1 MTADEIR
8 GTYVVEVFS
17 GDESCDESYLKER
30 FDNWRQATHRF
41 DEIVAE
47 GGWGDGRIVGLFRSF
62 GNWMMSV
69 DLRML

>member
-17 GDESCDESYLKER
+17 SDESCDESYLKER
-30 FDNWRQATHRF
+30 FNSLRQATNRF
-41 DEIVAE
+41 DEIATE
-47 GGWGDGRIVGLFRSF
+47 GGWGDGRIVGLFQSF
-62 GNWMMSV
+62 GDWMVSV